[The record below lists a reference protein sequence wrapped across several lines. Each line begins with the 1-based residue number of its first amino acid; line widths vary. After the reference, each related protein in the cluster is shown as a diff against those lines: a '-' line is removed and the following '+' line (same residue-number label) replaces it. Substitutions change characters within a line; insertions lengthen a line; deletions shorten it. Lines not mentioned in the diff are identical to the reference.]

1 MLHSAIN
8 DAKHSLY
15 LPRHYHSM
23 SQFKESSENCFW
35 LVIFMV
41 PDTDVAT
48 IVPDADQFLLVVDAS
63 RILFQANSFVDSWLA
78 LGIEHTFH
86 NIVAYI
92 AL

>member
-1 MLHSAIN
+1 
-8 DAKHSLY
+8 
-15 LPRHYHSM
+15 
-23 SQFKESSENCFW
+23 
-35 LVIFMV
+35 MV

-63 RILFQANSFVDSWLA
+63 RILFQANSFMDSWLA

-92 AL
+92 SL